1 MAHLLLLQLLACA
14 AKVPASV
21 PLAEPVSADEPG
33 AAVALPAPFSA
44 DEIREAF
51 PPGQHLVFGLFAAGQ
66 EDQVADWRV
75 TGWTEDE
82 VTIAFTTLAAD
93 GVTVLE
99 ATEERTT
106 RWDALRDHAVF
117 PDPGASRARGVL
129 VHPLGTLD
137 IWLYTVPGP
146 EPGMLRRYWFADD
159 LPGPPIRFT
168 ITHEGVEVFKMEQR
182 ERSTAG
188 DR

>member
-1 MAHLLLLQLLACA
+1 MALLLLQLLACA
-14 AKVPASV
+14 ARDPLPVPSAEAVSV
-21 PLAEPVSADEPG
+21 GESEAPEP
-33 AAVALPAPFSA
+33 LPAPFSA
-44 DEIREAF
+44 AEIRDAF
-51 PPGQHLVFGLFAAGQ
+51 RPGQHLIFGLFAAGQ
-66 EDQVADWRV
+66 EDEVADWLV

-99 ATEERTT
+99 PTEERTT

-137 IWLYTVPGP
+137 VWLYTVPGP
-146 EPGMLRRYWFADD
+146 DPGMLRRYWFAED

-168 ITHEGVEVFKMEQR
+168 ITLEGVEVFKMEQQY
-182 ERSTAG
+182 RSTAG
-188 DR
+188 DL